1 MSEVI
6 VVTGSRKGIGRELAL
21 HYLEKGYTVAG
32 CSRGE
37 SSIAHGSYRHFSLDV
52 SNERE
57 VVDMVR
63 AVGSQMGSI
72 YALIN
77 NAGMASMNHFL
88 TTPID
93 TLDKLYR
100 TNFLGS
106 FLFTREVAKQMMR
119 RKRGRIV
126 NFSTV
131 AVPLR
136 LAGEAVYASSKSA
149 VETMTRV
156 SAKELGPYG
165 ITVNAIGPTPVKTD
179 LIKAVP
185 QNKLDELLAAQA
197 IKRFGEFQDVT
208 NVIDF
213 FLGPGSGFVTGQV
226 IYLGG
231 VG

>member
-1 MSEVI
+1 MGEMI
-6 VVTGSRKGIGRELAL
+6 VVTGTRKGIGREIAL
-21 HYLEKGYTVAG
+21 HFLNKGYRVAG

-37 SSIAHGSYRHFSLDV
+37 PSINHDSYMHFMLDIA
-52 SNERE
+52 NERE
-57 VVDMVR
+57 VVNMVR
-63 AVGSQMGSI
+63 TVGTKFGRI
-72 YALIN
+72 HALVN
-77 NAGMASMNHFL
+77 NAGLASMNHFL
-88 TTPID
+88 TTPAH
-93 TLDKLYR
+93 TVEKLFR
-100 TNFLGS
+100 TNFLGT

-119 RKRGRIV
+119 YKQGRIV

-136 LAGEAVYASSKSA
+136 LSGEAIYASSKSA
-149 VETMTRV
+149 VEEMTYV

-165 ITVNAIGPTPVKTD
+165 ITVNAIGPSPVKTD

-185 QNKLDELLAAQA
+185 QNKLDELLSAQS
-197 IKRFGEFQDVT
+197 IRRFGEFRDVI

-213 FLGPGSGFVTGQV
+213 FLLPNSDFVTGQV